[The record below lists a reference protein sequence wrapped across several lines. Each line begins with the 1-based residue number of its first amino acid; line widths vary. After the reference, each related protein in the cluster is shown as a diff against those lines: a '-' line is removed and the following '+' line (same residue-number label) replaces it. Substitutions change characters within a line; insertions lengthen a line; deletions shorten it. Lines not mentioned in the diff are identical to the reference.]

1 MTSAASAPTSQV
13 AADDADPPWPY
24 EQEDSERP
32 PPLPTWECPGGLCEC
47 NTRSDDEP
55 RHDHVLVLHDPQG
68 KRMPGAR
75 VRVFEH
81 GRLITEEPAK
91 ANGAGEVTV
100 QIRSSTSTL
109 HVEWAPSHLPR
120 HPFMPYRRRYH
131 VRLGDDGGLAT
142 ERRLWNLGFGHARRR
157 EDNIRAYQ
165 RTYGEPETGKLHD
178 VQSEVAARHDDG
190 ELPMFPP
197 QAPAAGSPHATPGA
211 SSFMPATFRLAPQG
225 AASSPEQPTEDPQGQ
240 PGSPPAANGGAQN
253 TQGALVA
260 SAGHV
265 WLMVGLEPARGPLS
279 LADLTVRLSRSPDPG
294 KAACEHGPLIQPTGP
309 GVIHQQGAE
318 TFASYAFP
326 DLPLGQYTAMV
337 HIDHAQGSRNG
348 YALGSTR
355 LEVKMGLLTPVYVGA
370 KVEWPILTVADPLLD
385 LDVPVM
391 QRRRKVLATI
401 HHRFPQS
408 VDLQAKKKGVR
419 PPYDQGEY
427 GPCYVWAAGQN
438 NCAPINASVMK
449 DATGH
454 DSIYRGL
461 RSIPIYGFA
470 IDQNPG
476 FVRWAEGL
484 APSVGDCY
492 YLEDGAGHKEH
503 CGIVVQ
509 SSITV
514 GEVWLVADGGQPDR
528 TTDFQNGPEGWR
540 RYYNKPYT
548 DSREAAYIL
557 PRLFHK
563 TTGAKLGN
571 LYLYPGATLPGGY
584 FLPGWADIT
593 HPDVPFRAIA
603 YDKQNSEDGYRK
615 LRKRVLD
622 VRDRVIQDRIRCAR
636 IEQTALLSP
645 QPAPSSA

>member
-1 MTSAASAPTSQV
+1 MTSAASAPASQV
-13 AADDADPPWPY
+13 VAAGDDPPWPY
-24 EQEDSERP
+24 EQEEP
-32 PPLPTWECPGGLCEC
+32 EPLPSTPTWECPGGTCEC
-47 NTRSDDEP
+47 DTRSDDEP
-55 RHDHVLVLHDPQG
+55 RNDHVIVLYDPQG

-75 VRVFEH
+75 VRVFKH

-131 VRLGDDGGLAT
+131 VRLGEDGGLAT
-142 ERRLWNLGFGHARRR
+142 DRRLYNLGFGQARRR

-165 RTYGEPETGKLHD
+165 RTYGKPETGKLHD
-178 VQSEVAARHDDG
+178 VQSEVAARHDGG

-197 QAPAAGSPHATPGA
+197 QAPAPGSPHTTLGA
-211 SSFMPATFRLAPQG
+211 SSFMPATFRLAPQDAG
-225 AASSPEQPTEDPQGQ
+225 SSPDQPRGAPQGQ
-240 PGSPPAANGGAQN
+240 PGSPPAASSGAQN
-253 TQGALVA
+253 PQGALVA

-265 WLMVGLEPARGPLS
+265 WLMVGLEPVRGPLS
-279 LADLTVRLSRSPDPG
+279 LADLTVRLSRLPDPG
-294 KAACEHGPLIQPTGP
+294 KPACEHGPLIKPTGP
-309 GVIHQQGAE
+309 GLIHQHGTE
-318 TFASYAFP
+318 TFASYGFP
-326 DLPLGQYTAMV
+326 DLPLGRYTAMV
-337 HIDHAQGSRNG
+337 HINNAQGARNG
-348 YALGSTR
+348 YALGSAP
-355 LEVKMGLLTPVYVGA
+355 LEVKMGLLTPVYIGA
-370 KVEWPILTVADPLLD
+370 KVEWPILTIADPLLD

-391 QRRRKVLATI
+391 QRRRRVLATI
-401 HHRFPQS
+401 HLHFPQS
-408 VDLQAKKKGVR
+408 VDLQARKKGVK

-427 GPCYVWAAGQN
+427 GPMYISAPRQN
-438 NCAPINASVMK
+438 NCAPFNVFIMK

-454 DSIYRGL
+454 SSIQG
-461 RSIPIYGFA
+461 IGPIYGFG
-470 IDQNPG
+470 IDKNPG
-476 FVRWAEGL
+476 FVKWAEGL

-509 SSITV
+509 SSITA

-528 TTDFQNGPEGWR
+528 TTDFQNGPDGWR
-540 RYYNKPYT
+540 RYYNAPYT
-548 DSREAAYIL
+548 DSKEAAYIL

-571 LYLYPGATLPGGY
+571 LYIFPGATLPGGY

-593 HPDVPFRAIA
+593 HPKVPFQSLD
-603 YDKQNSEDGYRK
+603 YDNQRSEDGYKK
-615 LRKRVLD
+615 LRKLVLD
-622 VRDRVIQDRIRCAR
+622 VRERVIQDRTRCAR
-636 IEQTALLSP
+636 LERTAALPP